1 MLSMLGGIVGDT
13 AVWRAMSD
21 YANTWRFKHPSPWD
35 YAFFMSNAL
44 HRDLG
49 WFWYY
54 WLFTT
59 ESADGSIERVATAG
73 SRTSVTVRQDGQM
86 PSPVVLKVR
95 FAPQGPAI
103 RPMPNSTMMDSV
115 TAIVTWPVDVW
126 FGGSRTF
133 QADLDFGPR
142 RIERIILDPACRF
155 PDRVLTDNMWPRDT
169 TVTAQGGPGG
179 ARCYGS

>member
-1 MLSMLGGIVGDT
+1 
-13 AVWRAMSD
+13 
-21 YANTWRFKHPSPWD
+21 
-35 YAFFMSNAL
+35 
-44 HRDLG
+44 
-49 WFWYY
+49 
-54 WLFTT
+54 
-59 ESADGSIERVATAG
+59 
-73 SRTSVTVRQDGQM
+73 M

-103 RPMPNSTMMDSV
+103 RPMRNATMTDSV

-155 PDRVLTDNMWPRDT
+155 PDRVVTDNMWPRDT
-169 TVTAQGGPGG
+169 TVTAQGGLGG